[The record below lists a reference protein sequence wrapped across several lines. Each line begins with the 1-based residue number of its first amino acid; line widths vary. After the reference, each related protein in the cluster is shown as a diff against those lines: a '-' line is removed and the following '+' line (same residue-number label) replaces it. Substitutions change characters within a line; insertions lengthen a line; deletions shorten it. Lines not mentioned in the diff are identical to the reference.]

1 MDKSTYL
8 KQLEAALREKY
19 AEPQVRDILSDYED
33 FFASGA
39 EAGKSEAE
47 LCAEFGPP
55 EQAAGELKSES
66 EAETPRRG
74 LMPFAIACSVLAI
87 AFIAVFWVFHD
98 VFFAP
103 YAPLPNVVSFGL
115 ALLFPLSLEG
125 VLALWFSRSI
135 SPKGGMKWIPAVQAV
150 LAVPVIAALVW
161 LIYYAQNIPSFF
173 YADLQNAGTLVASV
187 TGTLTNAAYLILLA
201 SIVLFLFYATH
212 GHRRAHWFLFLDT
225 TLLTLILN
233 FVSLLSMIS
242 PETYDAAEG
251 IARCFL
257 WAVLPNL
264 AAAGIAWAVRKIV
277 SVRRA
282 KAWTGR

>member
-8 KQLEAALREKY
+8 KQLETVLREKY

-33 FFASGA
+33 FFTSGA
-39 EAGKSEAE
+39 AEGKSEAE

-55 EQAAGELKSES
+55 ERAAGELE
-66 EAETPRRG
+66 EPPRRG
-74 LMPFAIACSVLAI
+74 SRPFAIACSVLAI
-87 AFIAVFWVFHD
+87 AFIAVFWVFRG
-98 VFFAP
+98 VFLAP
-103 YAPLPNVVSFGL
+103 HMQLPNAVGFWL

-125 VLALWFSRSI
+125 VLAVWFSRNI
-135 SPKGGMKWIPAVQAV
+135 SPKGGMKWVPAVQAV
-150 LAVPVIAALVW
+150 LVVPVLAALVW
-161 LIYYAQNIPSFF
+161 LIYYAQSIPSFF
-173 YADLQNAGTLVASV
+173 YADLQNAGTLAVSV

-201 SIVLFLFYATH
+201 SIALFLLYATH
-212 GHRRAHWFLFLDT
+212 GHRRAHWFLFFDT

-233 FVSLLSMIS
+233 FVSLLSQIN

-251 IARCFL
+251 IARCLL

-264 AAAGIAWAVRKIV
+264 AAAGITWAVRKIV

>member
-8 KQLEAALREKY
+8 KRLEMALREKY

-66 EAETPRRG
+66 EAETPRG
-74 LMPFAIACSVLAI
+74 LMQFTIACSVLAI
-87 AFIAVFWVFHD
+87 AFIAVFWIFREVFL
-98 VFFAP
+98 AP
-103 YAPLPNVVSFGL
+103 HIQLPNAVSFGL

-125 VLALWFSRSI
+125 VLAVWFSRNI
-135 SPKGGMKWIPAVQAV
+135 SPRGGMKWIPAVQAV

-161 LIYYAQNIPSFF
+161 LIYYAQSIPSFL
-173 YADLQNAGTLVASV
+173 YTDLQQAGTLVARV
-187 TGTLTNAAYLILLA
+187 TGTLTNAVYLILCTTIA
-201 SIVLFLFYATH
+201 LFLLYTTH

-233 FVSLLSMIS
+233 FISLLSQIN
-242 PETYDAAEG
+242 PETYDSAEG

-264 AAAGIAWAVRKIV
+264 AAAGIVWAIRKIV

>member
-8 KQLEAALREKY
+8 KQLETALREKY

-39 EAGKSEAE
+39 AEGKSEAE

-55 EQAAGELKSES
+55 ERAAGELE
-66 EAETPRRG
+66 ETPRRD
-74 LMPFAIACSVLAI
+74 FKAFSIACSVLAI
-87 AFIAVFWVFHD
+87 IFIAVFWVFRD
-98 VFFAP
+98 VFLAP
-103 YAPLPNVVSFGL
+103 HMQLPNAVGFWL
-115 ALLFPLSLEG
+115 TLLFPLSLEG
-125 VLALWFSRSI
+125 VLAVWFSRNI
-135 SPKGGMKWIPAVQAV
+135 SPKGGMKWIPVVQTV
-150 LAVPVIAALVW
+150 LAVPVLATLVW

-173 YADLQNAGTLVASV
+173 YIGLQSSGTLVANV
-187 TGTLTNAAYLILLA
+187 TRTLTNAACLILLA
-201 SIVLFLFYATH
+201 SIVLFLLYATH
-212 GHRRAHWFLFLDT
+212 GHKRVRWFLFLDT
-225 TLLTLILN
+225 TLLALTLN
-233 FVSLLSMIS
+233 FVSLLSQIN
-242 PETYDAAEG
+242 PETYDASEG

-264 AAAGIAWAVRKIV
+264 AAAGIAWAIRKIV

>member
-8 KQLEAALREKY
+8 KQLETALREKY
-19 AEPQVRDILSDYED
+19 AEPQVKDILSDYED

-55 EQAAGELKSES
+55 EQAAAELKSES
-66 EAETPRRG
+66 EVETPRRG

-87 AFIAVFWVFHD
+87 AFIAVFWVFRN
-98 VFFAP
+98 VFLAP
-103 YAPLPNVVSFGL
+103 HMQLPNAVGFWL

-125 VLALWFSRSI
+125 VLAVWFSRNS
-135 SPKGGMKWIPAVQAV
+135 SPKGGMKWIPTVQAV
-150 LAVPVIAALVW
+150 LAVPVIATLVW
-161 LIYYAQNIPSFF
+161 LIHYARSAPSI
-173 YADLQNAGTLVASV
+173 YGNLQNAGTLVASV

-225 TLLTLILN
+225 TLLALTLN
-233 FVSLLSMIS
+233 FVSLLSQIN
-242 PETYDAAEG
+242 PETYDASEG

-264 AAAGIAWAVRKIV
+264 AAAGIAWAIRKIV

-282 KAWTGR
+282 KAWTDR